1 MCGWAAVELRSDPHA
16 FHVQSAGWR
25 ASAQGQ
31 AFPHGAGRNPGSWVK
46 HHELIGNFWA
56 GMVFFTSAHVQWQ
69 RQVTWLGSK
78 SGEGGNVSP
87 TANPGQDEE
96 VRMNWN
102 QLIPVNI
109 LWIMQVGW
117 SCSHVIGWPGSS
129 PMISEMKVGVLER
142 REVLCVWCILLK
154 CQERTPTFR
163 TLTQCTALTSSKF
176 LAKMAN
182 WY

>member
-16 FHVQSAGWR
+16 FHVQSAGRR

-56 GMVFFTSAHVQWQ
+56 GVVFFTSAHVQWQ

-78 SGEGGNVSP
+78 SGEGGSVSP

-117 SCSHVIGWPGSS
+117 SCNWMAWIFTDDLWDESGCSR
-129 PMISEMKVGVLER
+129 EER
-142 REVLCVWCILLK
+142 GALCVVYLIKMSGKNSDFQNFDSVYSLDVKQILGK
-154 CQERTPTFR
+154 
-163 TLTQCTALTSSKF
+163 
-176 LAKMAN
+176 N
-182 WY
+182 G